1 MPGTATHSSATLEK
15 LANSNFMQQQP
26 ARGCS
31 LSPERARRR
40 LKIADHY
47 FARVN
52 SLCVKERNRLVV
64 ERVRRPGGRPFVMSE
79 RNRSELC
86 DTEELHNSP
95 LCSCLKTIIT
105 QV

>member
-1 MPGTATHSSATLEK
+1 MPRTATHYSATLEK
-15 LANSNFMQQQP
+15 LANSDFMHLQP

-47 FARVN
+47 FASVN
-52 SLCVKERNRLVV
+52 SSCLKERNHSDVQK
-64 ERVRRPGGRPFVMSE
+64 VRRPGGRPFFMSE

-95 LCSCLKTIIT
+95 LCSF
-105 QV
+105 